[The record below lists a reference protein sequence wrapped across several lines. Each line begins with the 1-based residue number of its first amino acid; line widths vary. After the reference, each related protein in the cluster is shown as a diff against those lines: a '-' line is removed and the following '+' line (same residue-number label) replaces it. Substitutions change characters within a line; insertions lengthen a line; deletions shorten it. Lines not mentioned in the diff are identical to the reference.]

1 MIAGKDL
8 YIFLHIFRQKM
19 NDKAIDN
26 TMNHVLTC
34 THTSIR
40 NVML

>member
-1 MIAGKDL
+1 MIAGKD
-8 YIFLHIFRQKM
+8 FLHIFGHKI

-34 THTSIR
+34 THTSIK
-40 NVML
+40 NL